1 MYNYKKKEVK
11 LDKIRKILG
20 YTYRKAKVEK
30 NEKRIE
36 EVSNPIKKP
45 ILVLVWIR
53 DLPMLYYSTIH
64 HELIW

>member
-30 NEKRIE
+30 NGTTVHMK
-36 EVSNPIKKP
+36 
-45 ILVLVWIR
+45 LVKN
-53 DLPMLYYSTIH
+53 
-64 HELIW
+64 ELNS